1 MTMKKRI
8 VLFIGSS
15 FALILLAFIIYLT
28 VLLTGQY
35 VIDEEK
41 LVMKSTTLLVDQ
53 NGELITQLYREN
65 REPISILDVPQHVQD
80 AFIAIED
87 VRFYEHQGFDM
98 RAIGRALYRDIA
110 AGAKVEGGS
119 TITQQLAKNVFLS
132 NEKSWLRKTQ
142 EVSIAMNLE
151 RRYSK
156 DEILEMYLNQIYFGH
171 GVYGIQAAASLYFNK
186 DVSELTVEEGA
197 LLAGLP
203 KAPNAY
209 SPLVDIE
216 RSKER
221 RDLVL
226 SVMQRNGFLSADEA
240 VRLKGRTV
248 AVAERQD
255 LNLDPYFT
263 YIDMVMNEAEERY
276 QLTNEELLT
285 GGYTIVVP
293 MDEQLLIDS
302 YTKLQADHYFPSED
316 SHAEAAFVLIDHQ
329 TGGVLAAHGGREY
342 VRKGLNRVDVKRQPG
357 STFKPIAVFA
367 PALMNG
373 YEPYSLLKD
382 EQIDYDGYSPRNYND
397 HYQGEVSLYE
407 AIIQSSNA
415 PAVWLL
421 DQMGL
426 DDTITLLNDVQIEIE
441 DRGLAMALGGL
452 SEGVS
457 PLELTAAYQ
466 IFANGGYYV
475 EPSFILEIYSRD
487 GEKLGETSQEKRR
500 VVDRQL
506 AWDMTRMLESVV
518 QEGTAT
524 AGETQWALAGKTGT
538 TSFPDV
544 QGATRDA
551 WFVGYTPKAV
561 GAVWMGYDVTTMDQ
575 YFHGG
580 SQYPTILFKDIISE
594 QMSENSLLTFE
605 KPIDVT
611 ELERPI
617 KMPASLDLQ
626 ASKAFGGRA
635 PFSVRL
641 NWTETEDE
649 RVQYTI
655 YEISEESKE
664 EIATVTGIH
673 EYTLPIYNPFITK
686 TYQVV
691 SYNHQTE
698 KSGEASNLV
707 EATFQFGFH

>member
-1 MTMKKRI
+1 MKKRI
-8 VLFIGSS
+8 VLWFGGSIT
-15 FALILLAFIIYLT
+15 LILLAFIIYLT
-28 VLLTGQY
+28 FLLTGQY

-41 LVMKSTTLLVDQ
+41 LVMKSTTSLVDQ

-65 REPISILDVPQHVQD
+65 REPISIIDVPEYVRD
-80 AFIAIED
+80 AFVAIED
-87 VRFYEHQGFDM
+87 VRYYEHQGFDM

-171 GVYGIQAAASLYFNK
+171 GVYGIQAAATLYFNK
-186 DVSELTVEEGA
+186 NVSELTVDEGA

-226 SVMQRNGFLSADEA
+226 SVMQQNGFLSADEA

-248 AVAERQD
+248 AVAERKD

-293 MDEQLLIDS
+293 MDEQLLIDA

-316 SHAEAAFVLIDHQ
+316 AHAEAAFVLIDHQ

-342 VRKGLNRVDVKRQPG
+342 VRKGLNRVNVKRQPG
-357 STFKPIAVFA
+357 SSIKPIAVFA
-367 PALMNG
+367 PAMMNG

-382 EQIDYDGYSPRNYND
+382 ERIDYDGYSPRNYHD
-397 HYQGEVSLYE
+397 HYQGEISLYE
-407 AIIQSSNA
+407 AIIQSTNA

-421 DQMGL
+421 DQIGL
-426 DDTITLLNDVQIEIE
+426 DDSIALLNDVQIEIE
-441 DRGLAMALGGL
+441 DRGLAIALGGL

-457 PLELTAAYQ
+457 PLELAAAYQ

-475 EPSFILEIYSRD
+475 KPSFISEIYSRD
-487 GEKLGETSQEKRR
+487 GEKLGEASQEKRA
-500 VVDRQL
+500 VVNRQL

-518 QEGTAT
+518 QEGTA
-524 AGETQWALAGKTGT
+524 AVGNTQWSLAGKTGT

-561 GAVWMGYDVTTMDQ
+561 GAVWMGYDVTTTDQ
-575 YFHGG
+575 YFNGG
-580 SQYPTILFKDIISE
+580 SQYPTVLFKDIISE
-594 QMSENSLLTFE
+594 HRSENSLLTFN
-605 KPIDVT
+605 KPINVN
-611 ELERPI
+611 ELERPLR
-617 KMPASLDLQ
+617 MPTSLELQ

-641 NWTETEDE
+641 NWTETEDG

-655 YEISEESKE
+655 YEINEESKE
-664 EIATVTGIH
+664 EVATVMGIH

-691 SYNHQTE
+691 SYNYQTE
-698 KSGEASNLV
+698 QSGEASNLV